1 MHTATWQKLFRHLST
16 FASPPVPCEWPRHQR
31 GPRARCPPPAH
42 RPPAALP
49 PTLRHGQAPAG
60 RVQPAEGRIRHQ
72 KGGRQEHGKPPPSV
86 RHSRSFTYPC
96 SARRSKQRP
105 MALISIFL
113 PRPLRSRARRERR
126 SWACR
131 EGVPGSQSQ
140 PWGAAGDRSTILGRK
155 GASAGS
161 PWQKRRARR
170 DGSPV
175 PHHQPAEAQRASPH
189 WAERDRG
196 FGRAPRRC
204 LPAEPAACPHNTLPV
219 LKSKGFPKGKP
230 GQACRLPFSLQHS
243 PLAPIRS
250 CPAPAVRGYS
260 LLGTGKGPSCHNPPR
275 DLQERKPAPGA
286 AGLIQM
292 SPPRH

>member
-1 MHTATWQKLFRHLST
+1 MHTATRQKLFRHLST
-16 FASPPVPCEWPRHQR
+16 FASPPVPCEWPRHRR

-60 RVQPAEGRIRHQ
+60 GVQPAEGRIRHQ

-126 SWACR
+126 SWVYR

-140 PWGAAGDRSTILGRK
+140 PWGTCGRQKHDPGKEGGICRQPLAEKEESPQGRESRPTPPACRSTAGIASLRRK
-155 GASAGS
+155 TEVLAERREGVCRQS
-161 PWQKRRARR
+161 P
-170 DGSPV
+170 
-175 PHHQPAEAQRASPH
+175 QPALTTP
-189 WAERDRG
+189 
-196 FGRAPRRC
+196 C
-204 LPAEPAACPHNTLPV
+204 L
-219 LKSKGFPKGKP
+219 S
-230 GQACRLPFSLQHS
+230 
-243 PLAPIRS
+243 
-250 CPAPAVRGYS
+250 
-260 LLGTGKGPSCHNPPR
+260 
-275 DLQERKPAPGA
+275 
-286 AGLIQM
+286 
-292 SPPRH
+292 